1 MSNPASPLAALIVTL
16 RGQKVLFDHDLAST
30 YGVPTK
36 IFNQAVKRNA
46 DRFPEDFAFQLTREE
61 WAILRSQIVTSK
73 SRGGRRYP
81 PYAFTEHGALMAATV
96 LNSPKAVSMSIH
108 VVRAFVRHRSLL
120 LGQAEIL
127 QKLAQMDAKLMAHD
141 DVLRRLW
148 EELQPLLAPPP
159 DPPRRGIGFQV

>member
-1 MSNPASPLAALIVTL
+1 
-16 RGQKVLFDHDLAST
+16 
-30 YGVPTK
+30 
-36 IFNQAVKRNA
+36 
-46 DRFPEDFAFQLTREE
+46 
-61 WAILRSQIVTSK
+61 
-73 SRGGRRYP
+73 
-81 PYAFTEHGALMAATV
+81 MAATV